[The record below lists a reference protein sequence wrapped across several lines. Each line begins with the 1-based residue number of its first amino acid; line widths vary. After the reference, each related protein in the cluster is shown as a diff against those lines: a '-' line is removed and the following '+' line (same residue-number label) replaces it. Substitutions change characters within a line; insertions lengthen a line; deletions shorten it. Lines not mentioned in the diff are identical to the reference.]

1 MLRAGSA
8 WWRSQ
13 RLPVGAGQS
22 AVSGLGSQQCR
33 RVTVGGGRTPRALA
47 ARVGRVLGSCGDD
60 QNLVA
65 YGEEISRVKPSHII
79 LGSISDPK

>member
-1 MLRAGSA
+1 VLGAGSA

-47 ARVGRVLGSCGDD
+47 ARVGRECWV
-60 QNLVA
+60 
-65 YGEEISRVKPSHII
+65 RVGMTRVWWRTGK
-79 LGSISDPK
+79 K